1 MVMSVDNQLISENL
15 DKEQKKTLTT
25 VLNLI
30 IPANEDDKMTSAND
44 VGFFS
49 YMENVNIE
57 SFIQELLNTIIDE
70 SHNNYGQEFFALSSD
85 EQLQLI
91 NVLKRKH
98 LRLFNSLTNHVFQC
112 YYQYDN
118 VLEAIGVEAQPPF
131 PNGYF
136 VEEGNIYY
144 WSHYTI
150 KGKSIVT
157 RVHITRLGQA
167 LAIYKKVIKYFSGNN
182 YNF

>member
-1 MVMSVDNQLISENL
+1 MVMSVDNQLIFENL

-112 YYQYDN
+112 YYQNDN

-136 VEEGNIYY
+136 VEEGDILLLESVYNRGKIY
-144 WSHYTI
+144 
-150 KGKSIVT
+150 
-157 RVHITRLGQA
+157 RD
-167 LAIYKKVIKYFSGNN
+167 
-182 YNF
+182 

>member
-1 MVMSVDNQLISENL
+1 MLEDNQPIFENL

-30 IPANEDDKMTSAND
+30 IPANEDYKMPSAND
-44 VGFFS
+44 VGFS
-49 YMENVNIE
+49 LYIENVNIKP
-57 SFIQELLNTIIDE
+57 FIQEVLIAIIDE
-70 SHNNYGQEFFALSSD
+70 AHNNYGQAFFTLSLD

-112 YYQYDN
+112 YYQNDN
-118 VLEAIGVEAQPPF
+118 VLEAIGVDARPPF

-136 VEEGNIYY
+136 VEEGDVLLLESVYYRGKIY
-144 WSHYTI
+144 
-150 KGKSIVT
+150 
-157 RVHITRLGQA
+157 RD
-167 LAIYKKVIKYFSGNN
+167 
-182 YNF
+182 